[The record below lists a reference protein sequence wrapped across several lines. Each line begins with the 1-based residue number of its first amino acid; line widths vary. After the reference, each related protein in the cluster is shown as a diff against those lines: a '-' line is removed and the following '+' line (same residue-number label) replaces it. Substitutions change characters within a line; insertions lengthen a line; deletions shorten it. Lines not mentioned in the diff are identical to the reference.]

1 MTTPEIKDLIQ
12 PLEPFMTPEQKADLE
27 KILSIGKKWKE
38 E

>member
-1 MTTPEIKDLIQ
+1 MTTPEIKDLIK
-12 PLEPFMTPEQKADLE
+12 PLEQYVTPEQKVELE